1 MVGDDAMVQTQN
13 ADGKEK
19 REWIMNQWHQKR
31 TRTGAGREEN
41 AGGCADVI
49 F

>member
-19 REWIMNQWHQKR
+19 REWIMKQWHQEDGKR
-31 TRTGAGREEN
+31 RKCWQLR
-41 AGGCADVI
+41 
-49 F
+49 